1 MDNTSFAVIMRRVTK
16 RLGGKQVLKG
26 IDLEVRPGVIH
37 VIAGPNGSGKTTTI
51 RVMLGLIGR
60 DSGVIR
66 VLGVEPGSRG
76 WDRVKTR
83 IGYLP
88 EDAGVY
94 DRLTGWENL
103 LYYALLYT
111 GGDRRSAE
119 ELAHRGVELA
129 GLSWDDLNR
138 RAGEYSRGMKRR
150 LLLARTLMHEPSLVV
165 LDEPTSGLDV
175 FSALKIRRTIREMAK
190 LGSTVIVTT
199 HNLLEAQQIADVV
212 SFISDGTVLCTC
224 TPGEALDIFEANDL
238 EEAFVKAVGGR
249 RER

>member
-1 MDNTSFAVIMRRVTK
+1 
-16 RLGGKQVLKG
+16 
-26 IDLEVRPGVIH
+26 
-37 VIAGPNGSGKTTTI
+37 
-51 RVMLGLIGR
+51 MLGLIGR

-119 ELAHRGVELA
+119 ELAHRGAELA
-129 GLSWDDLNR
+129 GLGWDDLDR

-212 SFISDGTVLCTC
+212 SFISDGIVLCTC
-224 TPGEALDIFEANDL
+224 TPSEALDIFEANDL
-238 EEAFVKAVGGR
+238 EEAFVKAVSGR
-249 RER
+249 HER